1 MGINLSPTQSLGKAS
16 SGRFGMEHRNRAG
29 IRFLTFLETHNLLAL
44 STYFRKKSYATWNH
58 PRSRLP
64 HQIDHILIQKDDFKR
79 FIDSGNYI
87 PLVDSD
93 HIPVKCKIRLVAS
106 FRKSQSPRQAL
117 SKLDSTALSN
127 QDVSKSFNKQVVYH
141 FNQLHND
148 ANCHK
153 RLSYAMK
160 KAAKDSLL

>member
-1 MGINLSPTQSLGKAS
+1 MIIVSAYSPIGTAPDDVWDSYLDNLVTCFERKRASDILIIGCDSNSSMGINLSPTQSLGKAS

-106 FRKSQSPRQAL
+106 FRKSQPPRQAL
-117 SKLDSTALSN
+117 S
-127 QDVSKSFNKQVVYH
+127 
-141 FNQLHND
+141 
-148 ANCHK
+148 
-153 RLSYAMK
+153 
-160 KAAKDSLL
+160 